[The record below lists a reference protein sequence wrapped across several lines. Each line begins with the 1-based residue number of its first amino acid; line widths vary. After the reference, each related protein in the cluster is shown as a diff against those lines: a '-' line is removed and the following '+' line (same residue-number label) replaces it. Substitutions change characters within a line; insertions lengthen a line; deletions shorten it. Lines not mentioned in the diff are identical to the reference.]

1 MNHAGFTLYKEVPIT
16 LENMEIPT
24 TKLVDLLYDL
34 KLLSTKLANEGRWE
48 KAQSVAKNAVYIYD
62 LILAQPRPE
71 GVAEYYEERIPF

>member
-1 MNHAGFTLYKEVPIT
+1 MNNAGFALYKEVPIT
-16 LENMEIPT
+16 LESMKIPT

-48 KAQSVAKNAVYIYD
+48 KAQSVARNAVYIYD

-71 GVAEYYEERIPF
+71 EEAVYYDDGIPF